1 MTINIKIQLYIT
13 ISEPNNAIEMYK
25 NADRPD
31 DMIRLISQFHSDEL
45 QVFFLESSFCIQVG

>member
-1 MTINIKIQLYIT
+1 MTINIEIQLYIT

-45 QVFFLESSFCIQVG
+45 QVFFL